1 MPVRLC
7 VGTKY
12 ITEKDGLMGLTEDAA
27 TSIVWN
33 IETTEDDCVIF
44 VSPPS
49 GRRRKDRHLVPKNA
63 QTTEDGRGVAC
74 APLDGKHAPEA
85 ELGVRKWK
93 IHPDGSCMWYPT
105 DTDTSAPLFLGV
117 RGSWVIMTKEPCV
130 WTCCLGPGQAKRLPH
145 WEDARTVSEVT
156 EVTGIELLQLE
167 NTRLLVEVATLR
179 ERLAAIGSIV
189 GNC

>member
-12 ITEKDGLMGLTEDAA
+12 ITEKEGLMGLTEDVAA
-27 TSIVWN
+27 AIVWN

-63 QTTEDGRGVAC
+63 QTTEDGRGVVC
-74 APLDGKHAPEA
+74 APLHAPEA
-85 ELGVRKWK
+85 EMGVRKWK

-105 DTDTSAPLFLGV
+105 DTATSAMDSAPLCARAMGYHDERTLCVDRV
-117 RGSWVIMTKEPCV
+117 RSLRSLRSQTAP
-130 WTCCLGPGQAKRLPH
+130 
-145 WEDARTVSEVT
+145 
-156 EVTGIELLQLE
+156 
-167 NTRLLVEVATLR
+167 TRKHASSR
-179 ERLAAIGSIV
+179 
-189 GNC
+189 